1 VQISFQDLV
10 DSLCLPI
17 CLGVE
22 KDNNF
27 TFTPKT
33 SKEFFP
39 KLGCKLR
46 SMIKNGVFREVVI
59 PKNMIKK

>member
-1 VQISFQDLV
+1 
-10 DSLCLPI
+10 
-17 CLGVE
+17 VE

-39 KLGCKLR
+39 KIGCRLR